1 MNFDRQRPTPARLSA
16 EATVAVP
23 RVALLALLAAF
34 ALPGVFGRD
43 LWPEDAGAFG
53 HMWTMAHGTAADW
66 LLPNVGKLATP
77 QDGPFPFWL
86 GAVAIRAL
94 GPWLGDVAASRVSA
108 LAWFALAT
116 LALWAATR
124 RLAAGEA
131 AQPITPAFGREPETS
146 DYARLLADIAALLFA
161 GTLGI
166 LVTLHV
172 TSGDTVSMAIVATAL
187 YALSIAPPR
196 RIAAAALAG
205 ACAGA
210 LALSRGPVLA
220 IGLLA
225 GCDAGLW
232 LCAADR
238 RGLRLAPV
246 VVCTGCALAVAA
258 AWPLAAWWVAPGS
271 ADQFASAWLETF
283 VSAHGLLT
291 RGDGIWLL
299 RNASWY
305 VWPLWPLAAW
315 ALYAWRHRLRAP
327 HIALAVAVLA
337 GLLLALAWSSPL
349 DESKFVP
356 TIPPLVVLAA
366 FAFPT
371 LRRPLAQWFEWFAM
385 AVCTLFLAFVW
396 AYFLAW
402 ISGTPHAMAASVLRL
417 VVGFKPPGSTLP
429 LVLGLLI
436 TGLWVGLIVWRVRR
450 HPPMLWQG
458 ALLWTAGIVS
468 LWLTTVAL
476 FLPATDYNRS
486 YRHLAAQIG
495 RRVPA
500 GECVIASGV
509 SPSLRAVLA
518 FYGNVHFAAD
528 AEGACSMALQP
539 QFRRTEAAPLPPEA
553 DDSWELVWEGHR
565 RVRPDETWRLWRRRA

>member
-1 MNFDRQRPTPARLSA
+1 M
-16 EATVAVP
+16 P
-23 RVALLALLAAF
+23 RVVLLALMAAF
-34 ALPGVFGRD
+34 AVPGVFGRD
-43 LWPEDAGAFG
+43 LWPEDAAAFG

-66 LLPNVGKLATP
+66 LFPSVGNLATP

-86 GAVAIRAL
+86 GAAAIRAL

-108 LAWFALAT
+108 LAWFALAA

-131 AQPITPAFGREPETS
+131 AQPITPAFSREAETS
-146 DYARLLADIAALLFA
+146 DYARLIADIAALLFV

-187 YALSIAPPR
+187 YGLSIAPQH

-220 IGLLA
+220 AGLLA
-225 GCDAGLW
+225 GCAAALW
-232 LCAADR
+232 LCAGDAHGR
-238 RGLRLAPV
+238 RRLTPV
-246 VVCTGCALAVAA
+246 VVCIVCALAVTA
-258 AWPLAAWWVAPGS
+258 AWPVAAWWVAPGS
-271 ADQFASAWLETF
+271 AQRFASAWMDTF
-283 VSAHGLLT
+283 ESTHGPLT
-291 RGDGIWLL
+291 SGDGVWLL

-315 ALYAWRHRLRAP
+315 AVYAWRHRLHAP
-327 HIALAVAVLA
+327 HVAVAVAVLA
-337 GLLLALAWSSPL
+337 GLLLALALASPL
-349 DESKFVP
+349 DESKFVL

-371 LRRPLAQWFEWFAM
+371 LRRPLAQWFDWFAI
-385 AVCTLFLAFVW
+385 AACTLFLAFVW

-402 ISGTPHAMAASVLRL
+402 VSGTPHAMAASVLRL
-417 VVGFKPPGSTLP
+417 VVGFAPSGGTLP
-429 LVLGLLI
+429 LVFGLAI
-436 TGLWVGLIVWRVRR
+436 TGLWVGLIVWRIRR

-486 YRHLAAQIG
+486 YRRLATQIG

-500 GECVIASGV
+500 SECVIASGV
-509 SPSLRAVLA
+509 SPSLQAVLA
-518 FYGNVHFAAD
+518 FYGNIRFAAD
-528 AEGACSMALQP
+528 AERGCSMALQP
-539 QFRRTEAAPLPPEA
+539 QFRRSGAAPLPSA
-553 DDSWELVWEGHR
+553 SDDGSWELVWEGRR